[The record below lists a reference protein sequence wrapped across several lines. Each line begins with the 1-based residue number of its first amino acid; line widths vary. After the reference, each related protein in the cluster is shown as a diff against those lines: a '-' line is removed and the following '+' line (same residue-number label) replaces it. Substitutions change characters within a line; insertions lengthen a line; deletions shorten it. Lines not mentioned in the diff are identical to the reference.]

1 MNDKKSMRSEPN
13 SKTPQ
18 QELSAPPEGGQ
29 PESVMT
35 SLLAL
40 NHWLLAFENRTDSAD
55 RRSA

>member
-1 MNDKKSMRSEPN
+1 MNDKTNMRRDPN
-13 SKTPQ
+13 SKTTN
-18 QELSAPPEGGQ
+18 QEFLPTPEGDQ
-29 PESVMT
+29 PDSVMT